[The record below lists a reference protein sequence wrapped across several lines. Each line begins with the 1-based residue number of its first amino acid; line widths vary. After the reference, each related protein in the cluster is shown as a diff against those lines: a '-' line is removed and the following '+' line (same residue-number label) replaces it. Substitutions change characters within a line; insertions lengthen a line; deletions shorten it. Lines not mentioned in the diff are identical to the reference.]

1 MRFVYPAQLHKWSE
15 DEVVVSFRDVPW
27 CHTSG
32 ADEAEA
38 LLEAEDALEEAVAG
52 CINHGE
58 PIPEPSAPLP
68 GEHLVPLPVTTAAKA
83 ALATAFRASGMT
95 QAALAERLGVD
106 NNVVH
111 RMLNPRHR
119 TIPSR
124 MSDALRVFGGQ
135 TILEVTLPDC
145 PPEESAVAGAEA
157 ALQEPD
163 PSSAQRTIFFEVP
176 RRQGVDK
183 RPPRDNP
190 YPHAQPRRHPR
201 PRRPR

>member
-1 MRFVYPAQLHKWSE
+1 MRFVYPAQLCRYGE
-15 DEVVVSFRDVPW
+15 DEIVVSFRDVPW

-58 PIPEPSAPLP
+58 PIPAPSAPLP
-68 GEHLVPLPVTTAAKA
+68 GECLVPLPVTTAAKA
-83 ALATAFRASGMT
+83 ALAMAFRASGMT
-95 QAALAERLGVD
+95 RAGFAERLGVD

-124 MSDALRVFGGQ
+124 MSDALRVFGGR

-145 PPEESAVAGAEA
+145 AEPQETLAEA
-157 ALQEPD
+157 DGAAREPAR
-163 PSSAQRTIFFEVP
+163 S
-176 RRQGVDK
+176 
-183 RPPRDNP
+183 
-190 YPHAQPRRHPR
+190 
-201 PRRPR
+201 